1 MDVNFGKK
9 VPLDEKD
16 KEILKMLVD
25 DPRATVAD
33 ISRKVGVQR
42 DTVMYRIQRF
52 EKRGL
57 ISKYHTILDPQALGL
72 NIFMMVL
79 IKVAPVS
86 TDFIDSFLGKLVEH
100 KNVTHISRL
109 LGKYDYFIQM
119 AAEDIRAF
127 DAALDE
133 VKGFGKGIIVDM
145 EMTSI
150 IDGPKTDDFSG
161 LI

>member
-1 MDVNFGKK
+1 MEAEFAIK

-16 KEILKMLVD
+16 REILKILVA
-25 DPRATVAD
+25 DPRASVAD
-33 ISRKVGVQR
+33 ISRKVGAQR
-42 DTVMYRIQRF
+42 DTVMYRIKRF

-79 IKVAPVS
+79 LKIAPVS
-86 TDFIDSFLGKLVEH
+86 TELVNDFLEQLVVH

-109 LGKYDYFIQM
+109 IGKYDYFIQM
-119 AAEDIRAF
+119 AAEDIKAF

-133 VKGFGKGIIVDM
+133 VKTKGKGIIVDM
-145 EMTSI
+145 EMASI